1 MENIKF
7 YDNKGNRIMADL
19 VFALNVPS
27 LSKTFVAINNG
38 DLVFN
43 EESSYNNLDILELV
57 KEDGNSFYITDVK
70 DEDWDFVKQTV
81 IDELLS
87 KIK

>member
-1 MENIKF
+1 MENIRF
-7 YDNKGNRIMADL
+7 FDIKGNRIMAEL
-19 VFALNVPS
+19 IFALNVPT
-27 LSKTFVAINNG
+27 LNKTFVAINN
-38 DLVFN
+38 DNLVFD
-43 EESSYNNLDILELV
+43 EKSSYNNLDILELI
-57 KEDGNSFYITDVK
+57 KEDGNSFYVTDVK

>member
-1 MENIKF
+1 MENIRF
-7 YDNKGNRIMADL
+7 FDMKGNRIQADFI
-19 VFALNVPS
+19 FALTVPT
-27 LSKTFVAINNG
+27 LNKTFVALNNG

-43 EESSYNNLDILELV
+43 DESSYNNLDILELI
-57 KEDGNSFYITDVK
+57 KEDGNNFYITDVK
-70 DEDWDFVKQTV
+70 EEDWDLVKQTI